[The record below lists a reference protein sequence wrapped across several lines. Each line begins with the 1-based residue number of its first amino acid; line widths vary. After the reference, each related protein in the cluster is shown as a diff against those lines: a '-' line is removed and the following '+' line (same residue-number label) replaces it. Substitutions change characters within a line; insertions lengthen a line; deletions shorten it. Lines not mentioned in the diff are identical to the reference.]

1 MAEHRTGPRPRSPG
15 RVVRILGDTPPEIEA
30 RVIERDALTDAF
42 YVDADAVNEAVR
54 DRTRFNAIHLET
66 MFKVDIYL
74 PSRGPSGRMALDR
87 ASPYVVSTDPERRL
101 VVASAED
108 TIVHKLHWFR
118 LGDEVSP
125 RASQERRDRTANRSA
140 RCPRPWARAPNRGK

>member
-1 MAEHRTGPRPRSPG
+1 MAERRTGPRPHSPG
-15 RVVRILGDTPPEIEA
+15 RAVRILGDTPPEIEA
-30 RVIERDALTDAF
+30 RLIEPPRSHAF

-125 RASQERRDRTANRSA
+125 RASQERRDRAANRSA
-140 RCPRPWARAPNRGK
+140 RCPQPWARAPNRGK

>member
-1 MAEHRTGPRPRSPG
+1 M
-15 RVVRILGDTPPEIEA
+15 
-30 RVIERDALTDAF
+30 
-42 YVDADAVNEAVR
+42 NEAVR

-74 PSRGPSGRMALDR
+74 SPRGPSGRMALDR

-118 LGDEVSP
+118 LGDEVSERQWTDALGILRVQGDRLDRDYLR
-125 RASQERRDRTANRSA
+125 RAAEVMGVDDLLDRAIE
-140 RCPRPWARAPNRGK
+140 AP